1 MNSKEFGRNNCLDD
15 SEDFYGIIKEKRNNT
30 KKENSDKLGKDYML
44 PFYLINRNDMLNN
57 ILNYISNDKVKK
69 RINNPINDKKKNI

>member
-1 MNSKEFGRNNCLDD
+1 MNDSDD
-15 SEDFYGIIKEKRNNT
+15 FNGIIKNKKNNK

-57 ILNYISNDKVKK
+57 ILNYISNDKIKK
-69 RINNPINDKKKNI
+69 RINNPINDKKKNN